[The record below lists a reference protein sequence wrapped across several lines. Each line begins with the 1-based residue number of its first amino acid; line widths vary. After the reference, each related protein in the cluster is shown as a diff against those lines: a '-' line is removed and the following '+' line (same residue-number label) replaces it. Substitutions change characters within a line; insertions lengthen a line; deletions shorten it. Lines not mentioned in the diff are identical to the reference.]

1 MSGGKIQIMSAAE
14 TDEVQDG
21 LAMAL
26 GAAMQELD
34 AVTEQIKTLVTALCE
49 RRDITLL
56 VE

>member
-1 MSGGKIQIMSAAE
+1 MGGKIQSMSAAE

-49 RRDITLL
+49 RRDIALL